1 MSQLIVAPTEP
12 LQLRAIADRV
22 HMLPESYGCDVLVF
36 AGGLKIGVQRKELRD
51 LLASLD
57 DGRVAQQ
64 LAQMSTSPLDICVM
78 LVEGEVR
85 YTADGQL
92 LGTWQGRGGRVW
104 TRKQVVSVEWAVRAR
119 GVHWVNV
126 GGLDDT
132 VAWVQETAAYWSKPA
147 HHGIGRRGNV
157 VSAWGQARNHE
168 WAAWVLQGWSG
179 VGEELAKRIVKE
191 YGLPLKWTV
200 TAEELSR
207 VKGISLAGAEKLIK
221 TLDTGEKETGR

>member
-1 MSQLIVAPTEP
+1 M
-12 LQLRAIADRV
+12 
-22 HMLPESYGCDVLVF
+22 
-36 AGGLKIGVQRKELRD
+36 
-51 LLASLD
+51 
-57 DGRVAQQ
+57 
-64 LAQMSTSPLDICVM
+64 
-78 LVEGEVR
+78 
-85 YTADGQL
+85 
-92 LGTWQGRGGRVW
+92 
-104 TRKQVVSVEWAVRAR
+104 
-119 GVHWVNV
+119 
-126 GGLDDT
+126 
-132 VAWVQETAAYWSKPA
+132 
-147 HHGIGRRGNV
+147 

>member
-1 MSQLIVAPTEP
+1 MSRLIVAPTEP
-12 LQLRAIADRV
+12 LQLRAVADRV

-64 LAQMSTSPLDICVM
+64 LAQMSTSPLDICVL
-78 LVEGEVR
+78 LVEGEVS
-85 YTADGQL
+85 YTTDGRL

-104 TRKQVVSVEWAVRAR
+104 TRKQMVAVEWSVRAR

-126 GGLDDT
+126 GGLEET
-132 VAWVQETAAYWSKPA
+132 VAWCAETAAYWSKEK
-147 HHGIGRRGNV
+147 HHGIGRRGGV

-168 WAAWVLQGWSG
+168 WAAWVLQGWNG

-191 YGLPLKWTV
+191 YGLPLRWTV

-207 VKGISLAGAEKLIK
+207 VKGISLAGAEKLIR
-221 TLDTGEKETGR
+221 TLDGDERTKT